1 LILDKIANILSFYEI
16 RVFLSQR
23 CFYFF
28 KIALSL
34 VMKMEKT
41 YFSKL
46 LLFGE
51 HTVNLGSQALAM
63 PLTQFSG
70 QWNYGKAQYD
80 LAQFAT
86 YLDGLRQNNNAIL
99 EIDTLAL
106 KAEIEKGLSFDSAV
120 PKGYGAGSSGV
131 LCAAIYDTFGVNKK
145 ATTFFNLPT
154 LKNGF
159 ALMESYFHGKSSG
172 VDPLICYL
180 NEPLLITSQGITTV
194 SLPMYLSP
202 GNAVFLLDT
211 GITRKAEPLIEW
223 FMQSSQNADF
233 QLNIK
238 ENLVSY
244 NNAAIAAFLE
254 GHWTNLLKA
263 THQISDFQFQFLQ
276 PLIPSAFHDLWQQSL
291 QHDDFKL
298 KICGAGG
305 GGFILGVTK
314 NFAKAKEI
322 LKEYDVFQVFP

>member
-1 LILDKIANILSFYEI
+1 
-16 RVFLSQR
+16 
-23 CFYFF
+23 
-28 KIALSL
+28 
-34 VMKMEKT
+34 MKMEKT

-63 PLTQFSG
+63 PLTQFAG
-70 QWNYGKAQYD
+70 HWNYDTEQYD

-99 EIDTLAL
+99 DIDTTAL
-106 KAEIEKGLSFDSAV
+106 LTEIEQGLSFDSAV

-131 LCAAIYDTFGVNKK
+131 LCAAIYDRFGINKK
-145 ATTFFNLPT
+145 AATFLNLPT

-180 NEPLLITSQGITTV
+180 NEPLLITNQGIVTV

-211 GITRKAEPLIEW
+211 GIPRKAEPLIEW
-223 FMQSSQNADF
+223 FMQSSQDADF

-238 ENLVSY
+238 ENLVPQ
-244 NNAAIAAFLE
+244 NNLAIAAFLE
-254 GHWTNLLKA
+254 GHWTNLLQA
-263 THQISDFQFQFLQ
+263 THAISEFQFHFLQ
-276 PLIPSAFHDLWQQSL
+276 PLIPTPFHELWQQSL
-291 QHDDFKL
+291 QQDDFKL

-322 LKEYDVFQVFP
+322 LKEYELILAFT